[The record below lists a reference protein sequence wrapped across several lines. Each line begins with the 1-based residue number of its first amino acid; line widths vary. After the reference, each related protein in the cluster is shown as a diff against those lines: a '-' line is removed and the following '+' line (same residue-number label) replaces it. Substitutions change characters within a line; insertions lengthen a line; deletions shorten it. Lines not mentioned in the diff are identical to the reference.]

1 MPVEDSPLLLPV
13 NKDVEVLVLPAL
25 CLPVHCHTS
34 CHDRSIN
41 SHLEGFTIIAI
52 ESQYGWVP
60 TAESV
65 KPWFLGKEEYA
76 GEHYAKRLNLL
87 CQACRN
93 KIVVSLYKTWGN
105 CSYLEYTLSAGQR
118 WTTFSYCWV
127 CIFYCHF
134 FEELSNIPLCKSTA
148 FSLSS
153 LLFRAIPSPT
163 EQFRVKDLKDLENNS
178 SQLAKTCDQTEKN
191 ENKNVMIESNVSTV
205 CFHFDKEI
213 KLQDNTL
220 VNCLIV

>member
-1 MPVEDSPLLLPV
+1 M
-13 NKDVEVLVLPAL
+13 
-25 CLPVHCHTS
+25 
-34 CHDRSIN
+34 
-41 SHLEGFTIIAI
+41 
-52 ESQYGWVP
+52 
-60 TAESV
+60 
-65 KPWFLGKEEYA
+65 
-76 GEHYAKRLNLL
+76 
-87 CQACRN
+87 
-93 KIVVSLYKTWGN
+93 
-105 CSYLEYTLSAGQR
+105 
-118 WTTFSYCWV
+118 
-127 CIFYCHF
+127 
-134 FEELSNIPLCKSTA
+134 CKYTA

-163 EQFRVKDLKDLENNS
+163 EKIIVKDLKDLENNS